1 MLSDKKSFI
10 KKFYLK
16 LIFCSSFK
24 RKKKWNILI
33 RILDVYLLI
42 MCNLRYTLM
51 ELSIMHR
58 LKDILFK
65 EIASLIQDHWTI
77 EIFDFVH
84 RFFRQGI
91 TCDTS
96 DHSWSRVDWL
106 TIKYIVPMS
115 PLRLNDY
122 SVAYSVCCQNVWL
135 GCSWKYHDSDEVK
148 GAECNEFHWFL
159 EFGNVNSAS
168 SMIFTGRSVD
178 ALDEVRGNNVQTEN
192 RRDVSAVAIAAGW
205 FSSLRR
211 PGKRNKK
218 GYQKQAKSAWDLSTL
233 SMVS

>member
-1 MLSDKKSFI
+1 MCNFQYTL
-10 KKFYLK
+10 
-16 LIFCSSFK
+16 
-24 RKKKWNILI
+24 
-33 RILDVYLLI
+33 VELLI
-42 MCNLRYTLM
+42 VD
-51 ELSIMHR
+51 R
-58 LKDILFK
+58 LKDIFFK
-65 EIASLIQDHWTI
+65 EITFLIQNHWTVK
-77 EIFDFVH
+77 IFDFVRH
-84 RFFRQGI
+84 YFRQGI

-122 SVAYSVCCQNVWL
+122 SVVCNVCCQNVWL
-135 GCSWKYHDSDEVK
+135 GCSWKYHDSNEVK
-148 GAECNEFHWFL
+148 GVECNEFQWFL
-159 EFGNVNSAS
+159 EFDNVNSVS

-178 ALDEVRGNNVQTEN
+178 ALDEVRGNNIQTEN

>member
-1 MLSDKKSFI
+1 MCNFQYTL
-10 KKFYLK
+10 
-16 LIFCSSFK
+16 
-24 RKKKWNILI
+24 
-33 RILDVYLLI
+33 VELLI
-42 MCNLRYTLM
+42 VD
-51 ELSIMHR
+51 R
-58 LKDILFK
+58 LKDIFFK
-65 EIASLIQDHWTI
+65 EITFLIQNHWTVK
-77 EIFDFVH
+77 IFDFVRH
-84 RFFRQGI
+84 YFRQGI

-122 SVAYSVCCQNVWL
+122 SVVCNVYCQNVWL
-135 GCSWKYHDSDEVK
+135 GCSWKYHDSNEVK
-148 GAECNEFHWFL
+148 GVECNEFQWFL
-159 EFGNVNSAS
+159 EFDNVNSVS

-178 ALDEVRGNNVQTEN
+178 ALDEVRGNNIQTEN